1 MAYLSSVEMAFKN
14 VGRRFG
20 ISEFK
25 PLQMLCLQT
34 LVSGQ
39 DVFACLPTSFGKSLI
54 YQTWASLADELARD
68 LPPLSRL
75 AVPGAE
81 GVPQKA
87 MSLSVMDQTIPGIT
101 LHCWLI

>member
-39 DVFACLPTSFGKSLI
+39 DVFACLP
-54 YQTWASLADELARD
+54 
-68 LPPLSRL
+68 PLSRL

-87 MSLSVMDQTIPGIT
+87 MSLSVMDQTRSEVM
-101 LHCWLI
+101 